1 MKRTQLIWIA
11 GSVALLAVGVFVVP
25 KILKKATAKVYKNSQ
40 PELDFDNMG
49 PEIVKKEN
57 SEEYNDGN

>member
-1 MKRTQLIWIA
+1 MKRNQLIWIA
-11 GSVALLAVGVFVVP
+11 VSVALLAVGVFVVP

-49 PEIVKKEN
+49 PEIVKKKT
-57 SEEYNDGN
+57 